1 MSFRNW
7 AMIWKIVSLLLI
19 LGGVSLAGGL
29 YSVQQMRSID
39 QTYSNLIAGPSLAAV
54 EEARAN
60 RAIVSTIAAI
70 YRHIAVTD
78 DAANKQAVEAE
89 TASIKAFDEKIAL
102 ASKLN
107 PKVSEKLSATQR
119 AFHAAYETTCADTL
133 KLADSTDQDSTA
145 KATATMIKM
154 CEPAFVAVTNELAKT
169 NTEMTTDMVAMSDIL
184 SSNAISAEWM
194 TLAGIGLGTVAV
206 VVLSVIV
213 VRGGIV
219 LPLRSM
225 MGVMH
230 QLGLGELEQNVP
242 GADRGDEIGAMSR
255 ELELLRSQL
264 SDAERLRGAQAQADE
279 IAKIQLIHRESL
291 AQDFVAQMQR
301 ISGGFASS
309 SGEVENAAK
318 NLSATA
324 EETSRQ
330 AQSVAAA
337 AEEASE
343 NVQTVAASSE
353 ELAASIREITGQVA
367 HSSKVADSAFA
378 EAEASNARISEL
390 AIAASAIGD
399 VVNLIKGIAGQ
410 TNLLALNATIEAARA
425 GESGRGFA
433 VVASEVKQLA
443 EQTNRATDE
452 IGAKINEIQ
461 LATNGAVNSM
471 KEIARTIA
479 SVKEIATS
487 IASAV
492 EEQGA
497 ATGEIA
503 ANCSRAAEGTT
514 QVTQNISG
522 VGQAAEMTGTA
533 STQLMTL
540 STGLSVQASD
550 LRKAVESFVQNL
562 NAA

>member
-1 MSFRNW
+1 
-7 AMIWKIVSLLLI
+7 MIWKIISLLLM
-19 LGGVSLAGGL
+19 LGSVSLAGGL

-39 QTYSNLIAGPSLAAV
+39 QAYSSLIAGPSLAGI
-54 EEARAN
+54 EGSRAN
-60 RAIVSTIAAI
+60 RAITSTIATI
-70 YRHIAVTD
+70 YWHIAATD
-78 DAANKQAVEAE
+78 DAANKQADEAE
-89 TASIKAFDEKIAL
+89 TASIKTFDEKIAL

-107 PKVSEKLSATQR
+107 PKVSEKLGAIQK
-119 AFHAAYETTCADTL
+119 AFHAAYETTCAETRT
-133 KLADSTDQDSTA
+133 LADSTGQDSGV
-145 KATATMIKM
+145 KATASMMKT
-154 CEPAFVAVTNELAKT
+154 CQPAVVAVAKELTNI
-169 NTEMTTDMVAMSDIL
+169 NNEMTTDMVAMSNTL
-184 SSNAISAEWM
+184 SSSATSAEWM
-194 TLAGIGLGTVAV
+194 TLAGISLGTVAV

-225 MGVMH
+225 IGVMQ
-230 QLGLGELEQNVP
+230 QLGLGDLEQTVP
-242 GADRGDEIGAMSR
+242 GTDRGDEIGAMSR
-255 ELELLRSQL
+255 ELETLRSQL
-264 SDAERLRGAQAQADE
+264 SDAERVRGAQAQADE
-279 IAKIQLIHRESL
+279 IAKKQLLRRETLS
-291 AQDFVAQMQR
+291 QDFVAQMQGLA
-301 ISGGFASS
+301 GGFASS

-337 AEEASE
+337 AEAASE

-367 HSSKVADSAFA
+367 HSSEVADSAFA

-390 AIAASAIGD
+390 ATAAAAIGD

-443 EQTNRATDE
+443 EQTSRATDE

-461 LATNGAVNSM
+461 SATYGAVNSM

-479 SVKEIATS
+479 NVKEIATS
-487 IASAV
+487 IAGAV

-503 ANCSRAAEGTT
+503 ANCTRAAEGTT
-514 QVTQNISG
+514 QVTQNING
-522 VGQAAEMTGTA
+522 VGQAAEMTGAA

-540 STGLSVQASD
+540 SKGLSGQATE
-550 LRKAVESFVQNL
+550 LRSAVESFVQNL